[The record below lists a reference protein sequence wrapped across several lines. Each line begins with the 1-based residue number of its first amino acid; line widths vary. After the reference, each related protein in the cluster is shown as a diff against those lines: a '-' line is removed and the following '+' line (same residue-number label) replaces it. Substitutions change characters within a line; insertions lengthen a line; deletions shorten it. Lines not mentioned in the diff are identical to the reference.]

1 MSPTL
6 PPQTPHSPDNPIPGA
21 SHEVRGLRCQQE
33 KKTLPGAASD
43 VSGPACVTTYPLPGH
58 GILTV
63 FPFDSRGDQAKQ
75 QTTPLPNGISL
86 SLRSG
91 SLTSNC
97 GVDSSVIRQVSFTL
111 VDEDGFA
118 TEPVDQA
125 LWRLE
130 EAFAKR
136 ERAGRTEEVGEAG
149 YFKQI
154 RAQAQEILDR
164 VARPEKEKF
173 RRATGLRQGYSV
185 RDVDDFCNRLVSYFQ
200 GQEAISVAT
209 VRNQKFRTQLGGY
222 DEIQVDRVLDETVS
236 VILAVR

>member
-1 MSPTL
+1 MLAGPRENSGVNKL
-6 PPQTPHSPDNPIPGA
+6 FPDAEKGTA
-21 SHEVRGLRCQQE
+21 GYQKAEVSEFLDRAKRVYEGLE
-33 KKTLPGAASD
+33 D
-43 VSGPACVTTYPLPGH
+43 
-58 GILTV
+58 
-63 FPFDSRGDQAKQ
+63 
-75 QTTPLPNGISL
+75 
-86 SLRSG
+86 
-91 SLTSNC
+91 

-173 RRATGLRQGYSV
+173 RRATALRQGYSV